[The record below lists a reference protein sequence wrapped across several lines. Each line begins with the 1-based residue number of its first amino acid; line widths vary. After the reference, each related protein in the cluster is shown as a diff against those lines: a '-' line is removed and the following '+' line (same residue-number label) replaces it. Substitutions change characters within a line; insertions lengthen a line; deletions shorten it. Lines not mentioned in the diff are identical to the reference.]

1 MCAVGKSTIVTL
13 IMILTKMHVVSKKN
27 LDQEKW
33 YGIAKK
39 KNVSGYSM
47 PMSATL
53 SQTVKLLYIQRQF
66 PKLRLHTQM
75 NAVRWA
81 IQAIPITWK
90 PVANKLLKPK

>member
-33 YGIAKK
+33 YGIVKK

-47 PMSATL
+47 SMSATL

-90 PVANKLLKPK
+90 PVASKLLKPK